1 MDLETPRLNIR
12 DLAPADLDAVHAMLD
27 VDLSMDSCTRA
38 ERARWLEWTILGYEQ
53 HRRLHQ
59 PPYGDYGVVLKGTD
73 EVIGLT
79 GLVPSMMPFGLLP
92 YYAEISPTNR
102 HRYSVAEVGLFWA
115 VATAHQR
122 NGYAAEA
129 AAALVGFGFTQWH
142 LRRIVATTE
151 HTNVASIGVMRRL
164 GMRIDRNP
172 SPAPF
177 FLQVVGIIDNL
188 GGEPE
193 WPTGG

>member
-1 MDLETPRLNIR
+1 MDLETPRLHVR
-12 DLAPADLDAVHAMLD
+12 DLVPEDLDAVYALLD
-27 VDLSMDSCTRA
+27 TDLSMDDRTRA
-38 ERARWLEWTILGYEQ
+38 DRARWLDWMILGYEQ

-59 PPYGDYGVVLKGTD
+59 PPYGEYGVVLRSTG
-73 EVIGLT
+73 ELIGLA
-79 GLVPSMMPFGLLP
+79 GLVPAMMPFGLLP
-92 YYAEISPTNR
+92 TYAGASDRRSHNVPEM
-102 HRYSVAEVGLFWA
+102 GLFWA

-129 AAALVGFGFTQWH
+129 GAALVEFGFTEWH

-151 HTNVASIGVMRRL
+151 HTNVASIGVMRRI

-177 FLQVVGIIDNL
+177 YLQVVGIIDNP

-193 WPTGG
+193 WPTNP